1 MPVKTRGFILAGQII
16 TLVVASFM
24 MFGSFILVRYYNAN
38 HLQELATTSTI
49 IGFVSLAFIPI
60 SICGIIHSRKP
71 VGDFPNWAAI
81 LSILYC
87 AVCAVFEI
95 IGGIQLIGNTELDI
109 SIGLYTLAYILAVIF
124 LIIGLVKAYKEQTL
138 QTKDTYSLFARS
150 PSMGQ
155 GNYVP
160 AAVVSTVSNAVP
172 QTNTPEQS
180 PEGNKIAQDLAD
192 LKKLFDSGLITEDE
206 YNIKKQDILN
216 RFFPK

>member
-16 TLVVASFM
+16 TLVVASLM
-24 MFGSFILVRYYNAN
+24 MIGSFILAQYYDAH
-38 HLQELATTSTI
+38 HLQELENNSTI

-60 SICGIIHSRKP
+60 SIFGIVHSRKP

-87 AVCAVFEI
+87 TVFAVLEI

-109 SIGLYTLAYILAVIF
+109 SIGLYTLAYILAIIF
-124 LIIGLVKAYKEQTL
+124 LIVGLVKAYKEIAL
-138 QTKDTYSLFARS
+138 QKKDTYSLFARN

-160 AAVVSTVSNAVP
+160 AAVIPTVSNAVP

-192 LKKLFDSGLITEDE
+192 LKKLFESGLITEDE
-206 YNIKKQDILN
+206 YKIKKQDILN